1 MCACGLDALRAYDD
15 AVTDHDRN
23 RWLGRIQ
30 RPRQTRGRG
39 PGRPTSRDYHKLQAL
54 WAHPLTTRLE
64 SWPHHGR
71 GSVWVGMRG
80 HVPLYP
86 PWRNGVDLDG
96 MRGTI
101 IVVKATVD
109 IRDELLAQARAQAA
123 RERTT
128 LAAVVEEGLVL
139 RLSSAAPRGGA
150 MNPLPVSPRRGGLR
164 SGIDGSCNR
173 SLLDAA
179 DPVIPDASR

>member
-1 MCACGLDALRAYDD
+1 MPAAAGPAR
-15 AVTDHDRN
+15 TH
-23 RWLGRIQ
+23 GRQ
-30 RPRQTRGRG
+30 RFGVQARDPA
-39 PGRPTSRDYHKLQAL
+39 PGRHSAVLSRGT
-54 WAHPLTTRLE
+54 PVGGTR
-64 SWPHHGR
+64 
-71 GSVWVGMRG
+71 
-80 HVPLYP
+80 P
-86 PWRNGVDLDG
+86 PEEKTVVLGG

-101 IVVKATVD
+101 IAVKATVD

-139 RLSSAAPRGGA
+139 RLRSTAPRGGA

-164 SGIDGSCNR
+164 PGIDGSCNR

-179 DPVIPDASR
+179 DR

>member
-1 MCACGLDALRAYDD
+1 
-15 AVTDHDRN
+15 
-23 RWLGRIQ
+23 
-30 RPRQTRGRG
+30 
-39 PGRPTSRDYHKLQAL
+39 
-54 WAHPLTTRLE
+54 
-64 SWPHHGR
+64 
-71 GSVWVGMRG
+71 MRG

-86 PWRNGVDLDG
+86 PWRENGVDLGG
-96 MRGTI
+96 MRGTMI
-101 IVVKATVD
+101 MVKATVD

-139 RLSSAAPRGGA
+139 RLRSAAPRGGA

-179 DPVIPDASR
+179 DR